1 MGYTKVFTGNLSF
14 KTKEDQLAEQ
24 FAAAGKVVS
33 ANIITRGPRSLGY
46 GFVEFETEQEAQ
58 SAVELLNKKNID
70 GRDINVELAKPREEK
85 QPQQADQQNNDQQPR
100 RRGGFRG
107 GRRGGRGGYSQGPAN
122 NNNNDNSNQAA
133 NSPSQGQPQTGDS
146 APRAPRQRR
155 GPRNFNRE
163 GQQASPQG
171 QQQDQQEGDASAPQN
186 GDNQYI
192 TRGRGRGGRG
202 RGGRGGRGGARG
214 RGGRR
219 NYNRPPRP
227 QTIES
232 TTSLFVAN
240 LPFDLDDAKLLELF
254 KDHKAV
260 KAHVVTN
267 FQGRSRGF
275 GFVDFEEK
283 DQKPAFEA
291 TNQNQIVVSNRPL
304 TVKIALVELKL
315 VSQPEEATTET
326 PAPAQN

>member
-58 SAVELLNKKNID
+58 AAVDLLNKKNVD
-70 GRDINVELAKPREEK
+70 GREINVELAKPREEK
-85 QPQQADQQNNDQQPR
+85 QQQPQQQQQQNNDQPPR

-107 GRRGGRGGYSQGPAN
+107 GRRGGRGGYSQSP
-122 NNNNDNSNQAA
+122 NNNNDNQNNQAA
-133 NSPSQGQPQTGDS
+133 NSPNQGQAQSGDS

-155 GPRNFNRE
+155 GPPRNFNNRE
-163 GQQASPQG
+163 GQQASPAQG
-171 QQQDQQEGDASAPQN
+171 QQQDQQEGDAPAPQS
-186 GDNQYI
+186 GDQYI
-192 TRGRGRGGRG
+192 TRGRGRGRGRGGRGRGRGGRG
-202 RGGRGGRGGARG
+202 RGGRF
-214 RGGRR
+214 
-219 NYNRPPRP
+219 YNNNRAPRP
-227 QTIES
+227 QTVES

-275 GFVDFEEK
+275 GFVDFDEK
-283 DQKPAFEA
+283 DQKAAFDA
-291 TNQNQIVVSNRPL
+291 TNQNQIVAINRPL
-304 TVKIALVELKL
+304 TVKIALVEIKP
-315 VSQPEEATTET
+315 SAEEASSET
-326 PAPAQN
+326 PAQN

>member
-24 FAAAGKVVS
+24 FGAAGKVVS

-58 SAVELLNKKNID
+58 NAVDLLNKKNID
-70 GRDINVELAKPREEK
+70 GREINVELAKPREEK
-85 QPQQADQQNNDQQPR
+85 PQQPQQQSNDQPPR

-107 GRRGGRGGYSQGPAN
+107 GRRGRGGYSQSPAN
-122 NNNNDNSNQAA
+122 NDNQNNQAA
-133 NSPSQGQPQTGDS
+133 NSPSQGQAQGES
-146 APRAPRQRR
+146 APRAPRRGR
-155 GPRNFNRE
+155 GPRNFNNRE
-163 GQQASPQG
+163 GQQASPAQG
-171 QQQDQQEGDASAPQN
+171 QQQEGQQEGDASAPQS
-186 GDNQYI
+186 GDQYI
-192 TRGRGRGGRG
+192 TRGRGRGRGGRGRGRGGRG
-202 RGGRGGRGGARG
+202 RGGRRF
-214 RGGRR
+214 
-219 NYNRPPRP
+219 YNRPPRP
-227 QTIES
+227 QQTRVES

-275 GFVDFEEK
+275 GFVDFDEK
-283 DQKPAFEA
+283 DQKAAFEA
-291 TNQNQIVVSNRPL
+291 TNQNQIVVSTRPL
-304 TVKIALVELKL
+304 TVKIALVDVKPAG
-315 VSQPEEATTET
+315 QPEEATPE
-326 PAPAQN
+326 APAQN